1 MALDNF
7 SWKSLFV
14 NEEENSEK
22 KTEQSLPK
30 QVTSNNK
37 FPENTTSFPTP
48 IAQNNTQNVNTITTN
63 NNQNNPFLNDVLAV
77 YEKGFESLNQSGFDF
92 FEMYKSV
99 LAVGPTNPQSYQMA
113 FTMGKTI
120 NPELSK
126 PFLLEKAKFY
136 TDEIQKVYEK
146 YNITGFARK
155 KELNDSINSDK
166 AALTKTIADLESQI
180 AKLQSELQKNKEQF
194 DKIDASNISQFN
206 EFQQKI
212 DANNMAKDTIL
223 QSINT
228 VITGINQYL

>member
-1 MALDNF
+1 MGLENF

-14 NEEENSEK
+14 NEDGTSDK
-22 KTEQSLPK
+22 KLESTSTS
-30 QVTSNNK
+30 QVINNNK
-37 FPENTTSFPTP
+37 FPENTTSFPTQMP
-48 IAQNNTQNVNTITTN
+48 QNNYQTTN
-63 NNQNNPFLNDVLAV
+63 TVNQNNPFLNEVLAV

-99 LAVGPTNPQSYQMA
+99 ISVGATNPQSYQMA

-120 NPELSK
+120 NPDLSK

-136 TDEIQKVYEK
+136 TDEILKVYEK

-155 KELNDSINSDK
+155 KELSDSINSDK
-166 AALTKTIADLESQI
+166 AALTKTIADLEIQI
-180 AKLQSELQKNKEQF
+180 TKLQSELQKNKEQF
-194 DKIDASNISQFN
+194 DKIDTNNTSQFN

-212 DANNMAKDTIL
+212 DANNIAKDTIL